1 MSHRC
6 SLFLLDKK
14 RLWVYGCMGEYVCN
28 AALNLHDFGV
38 VHYIRSLKFDL
49 ASNFDAKSPKNEA
62 NTLDVFI
69 FMARTKIVP

>member
-1 MSHRC
+1 MGV
-6 SLFLLDKK
+6 
-14 RLWVYGCMGEYVCN
+14 WVYGSMGEYVCN